1 LGRGNRQRQICLFLS
16 ENGIS
21 DVNFFCYLAGLRLTV
36 ELYRRFF
43 RLAFRASDI
52 KHRHGSIEKTSLQN
66 DKNGD
71 FLMFFPARM
80 MTELFVSEF
89 FGRRLCVWVVNSCKD
104 YVNVALSFTIRIHA
118 MLCGL
123 QWFAGED
130 RGAIQKEA
138 TRRPPLLC
146 I

>member
-1 LGRGNRQRQICLFLS
+1 
-16 ENGIS
+16 
-21 DVNFFCYLAGLRLTV
+21 
-36 ELYRRFF
+36 
-43 RLAFRASDI
+43 
-52 KHRHGSIEKTSLQN
+52 
-66 DKNGD
+66 
-71 FLMFFPARM
+71 MFFPARM

-138 TRRPPLLC
+138 TPQAASFVHIRPIGKQVVAARLGCHRIGCGFLAFQDQFIDRSDVGHAGC
-146 I
+146 NDSIGA